1 MPILDR
7 FFHSSFYHWA
17 ERSHTVK
24 FIGDAALW
32 LWEKSPVWAGT
43 LALVGPYFEGVP
55 WTVAIAAGAVLAAA
69 LAPHREPGES
79 LRGAQLARSVALT
92 TAAAVD
98 EDQARTPLS
107 SAEASLSFIKNRDV
121 TLTDLLVGEFRV
133 RETF

>member
-43 LALVGPYFEGVP
+43 ALALVGPYFEGVP
-55 WTVAIAAGAVLAAA
+55 WTVAIAAGAILAAA
-69 LAPHREPGES
+69 LLHIVNQVRACAALS
-79 LRGAQLARSVALT
+79 LQ
-92 TAAAVD
+92 
-98 EDQARTPLS
+98 
-107 SAEASLSFIKNRDV
+107 
-121 TLTDLLVGEFRV
+121 DL
-133 RETF
+133 